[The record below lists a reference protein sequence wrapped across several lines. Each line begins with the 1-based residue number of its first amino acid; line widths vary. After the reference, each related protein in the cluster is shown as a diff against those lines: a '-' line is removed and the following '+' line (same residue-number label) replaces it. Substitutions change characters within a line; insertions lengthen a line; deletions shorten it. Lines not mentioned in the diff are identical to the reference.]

1 LHGVQGVASSNPAT
15 PTNWRMR
22 STVFGHTTR
31 KEADEMELDD
41 GEPGKDEN
49 AAGFLK
55 NATDKPDKE

>member
-1 LHGVQGVASSNPAT
+1 
-15 PTNWRMR
+15 MR